1 MNEFDIDYQNYDKVF
16 KSSFSIFKDEIM
28 DFLGVD
34 LPEIDSFLETEFSEI
49 QTSEERLDLN
59 FRLKDGSILHL
70 EEEADISTNDL
81 IRFAS
86 YDLRLYNRYLNKV
99 RTIILC
105 VNGFEES
112 QASFE
117 AGSIKYKS
125 LVIDMSKR
133 DGDARLEEIKN
144 KIDNNEEVNVLELIF
159 LPLMSSE
166 KEMVDRV
173 KNTIELEQQL
183 NLSESKSS
191 KVVAM
196 TLVMTDKFLTEKEIS
211 QIWEEYKMVKIFKY
225 AEEKGREKG
234 LEEGLE
240 EGLEK
245 GLKKGKKE
253 ELQKTAIKLL
263 IKKFQGLSKESKK
276 KIKEQ
281 DLEELEIIVDNIFD
295 MEDETD
301 LNKYLN

>member
-1 MNEFDIDYQNYDKVF
+1 MSEFDIDYQNYDKVF

-70 EEEADISTNDL
+70 EEQADISTKDL

-112 QASFE
+112 QACFE
-117 AGSIKYKS
+117 AGSINYNS

-133 DGDARLEEIKN
+133 DGDAKLEEIKN
-144 KIDNNEEVNVLELIF
+144 KIVNNEEVNVLELIF
-159 LPLMSSE
+159 LPLMSSK
-166 KEMVDRV
+166 KEMVERV
-173 KNTIELEQQL
+173 KNTIDLEQQL

-225 AEEKGREKG
+225 AEEKGKEKG
-234 LEEGLE
+234 LEEGRE
-240 EGLEK
+240 R
-245 GLKKGKKE
+245 
-253 ELQKTAIKLL
+253 LQRTAIKLL

-281 DLEELEIIVDNIFD
+281 DLEELEIIVDNIFE
-295 MEDETD
+295 MEDEED

>member
-70 EEEADISTNDL
+70 EEEADISTKDL

-86 YDLRLYNRYLNKV
+86 YDLRLYNRYMNKV
-99 RTIILC
+99 RTIVLC
-105 VNGFEES
+105 VNEFEES

-117 AGSIKYKS
+117 AGSINYNS

-133 DGDARLEEIKN
+133 DGDAKLEEIKN
-144 KIDNNEEVNVLELIF
+144 KIDKNEEVNVLELIF
-159 LPLMSSE
+159 LPLMSSK

-173 KNTIELEQQL
+173 KNTIEVEQQL

-196 TLVMTDKFLTEKEIS
+196 TLVMADKFLTEKEIS

-234 LEEGLE
+234 
-240 EGLEK
+240 EK
-245 GLKKGKKE
+245 E
-253 ELQKTAIKLL
+253 RLQKTAIKLL
-263 IKKFQGLSKESKK
+263 TKKFQGLSKKNKE

-281 DLEELEIIVDNIFD
+281 DLEELEIIVDNIFEMD
-295 MEDETD
+295 DEED